1 MKKNNNDNTYCRYN
15 NNLNLL
21 YAHSG
26 ESNLANPLFVWTLDP
41 SVVVIT
47 IFAYF
52 YFRGLTK
59 YRRKLNHKYPLWR
72 AICFVAGFVFLIL
85 ALCSPIDYLANSYFY
100 FHMIQHL
107 LVVMFAAPLLLLG
120 LPVLP
125 VVSGAHN
132 YFPKFIGWMTR
143 LKIYRSLLNLLV
155 NPKIAIFFYLINF
168 WLWHF
173 PLFYDLALTYEF
185 VHYLQHFLM
194 FMSAVFLWYS
204 LVAPIKKKFTY
215 FQRLLWLGLLTIA
228 NSALSA
234 LIIFNTQAKYNY
246 AKINQGLLLDAITDQ
261 KIGGLIMWIVG
272 NMMFLMTLVI
282 ILFVF
287 FKNEQKQ

>member
-1 MKKNNNDNTYCRYN
+1 MIPN
-15 NNLNLL
+15 L

-26 ESNLANPLFVWTLDP
+26 ESHLVNPLFVWTLDP
-41 SVVVIT
+41 SILIMG

-52 YFRGLTK
+52 YFRGLIK
-59 YRRKLNHKYPLWR
+59 YRRKQNHKYPLWR
-72 AICFVAGFVFLIL
+72 AICFVAGFFFLVL
-85 ALCSPIDYLANSYFY
+85 ALCSPIDYLAESYFY

-107 LVVMFAAPLLLLG
+107 LVVMFSAPLLLLG
-120 LPVLP
+120 LPLLP
-125 VVSGAHN
+125 VISGTHSH
-132 YFPKFIGWMTR
+132 FPKFIGWITR
-143 LKIYRSLLNLLV
+143 LKIYRSLLYLCS

-173 PLFYDLALTYEF
+173 PLFYDLALSYEC

-194 FMSAVFLWYS
+194 FISAVFLWYS
-204 LVAPIKKKFTY
+204 LAAPVKKKFAY
-215 FQRLLWLGLLTIA
+215 MGRFLWLALLTIT

-234 LIIFNTQAKYNY
+234 LITFSSQARYNY
-246 AKINQGLLLDAITDQ
+246 AKTNQGLVLDATADQ

-272 NMMFLMTLVI
+272 NMMFLITLTI

>member
-1 MKKNNNDNTYCRYN
+1 MTTPHVFIVDITTISIYLINVMIPN
-15 NNLNLL
+15 L

-125 VVSGAHN
+125 VVSGACHY
-132 YFPKFIGWMTR
+132 YFPN
-143 LKIYRSLLNLLV
+143 IY
-155 NPKIAIFFYLINF
+155 Y
-168 WLWHF
+168 
-173 PLFYDLALTYEF
+173 
-185 VHYLQHFLM
+185 FL
-194 FMSAVFLWYS
+194 
-204 LVAPIKKKFTY
+204 
-215 FQRLLWLGLLTIA
+215 R
-228 NSALSA
+228 
-234 LIIFNTQAKYNY
+234 
-246 AKINQGLLLDAITDQ
+246 
-261 KIGGLIMWIVG
+261 
-272 NMMFLMTLVI
+272 
-282 ILFVF
+282 
-287 FKNEQKQ
+287 